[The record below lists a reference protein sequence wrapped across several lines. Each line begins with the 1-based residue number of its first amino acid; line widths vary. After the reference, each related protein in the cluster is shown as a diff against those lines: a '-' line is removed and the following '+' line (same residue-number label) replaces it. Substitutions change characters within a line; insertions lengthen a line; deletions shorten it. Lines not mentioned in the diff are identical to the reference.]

1 MHLEAVAAL
10 LGHKNLESV
19 LILSPDGRR
28 EPGGSVMAVV
38 LITGCSSGFGLEAAL
53 AFAERG
59 DVTVATMRNPAK
71 ADALRERAGTAG
83 VDLDIVQ
90 LDVNDEASVASAVA
104 GVIERHGTVDV
115 LVNNAG
121 VGSRGAVE
129 TMSMESAHRLMDTNF
144 WGPIRCIRAVLP
156 AMRAQ
161 RSGVIVNVSSLA
173 SRVPGTAYSSMY
185 GASKS
190 AINAVSEALAT
201 EVEPFGIRVV
211 SIEPGF
217 FATAIGDNNLDGDR
231 EFEGPYA
238 QDEVWIRSFFDVG
251 VSGGASPT
259 IVADA
264 IVDAAMDPST
274 SLHTTVGDDAEMYL
288 GLLAQVDG
296 FEGWMDAVL
305 PIVEATVGPRPA
317 PISPEA

>member
-1 MHLEAVAAL
+1 
-10 LGHKNLESV
+10 
-19 LILSPDGRR
+19 
-28 EPGGSVMAVV
+28 MAVV

-59 DVTVATMRNPAK
+59 DVTVATMRNLAK
-71 ADALRERAGTAG
+71 ADALRERAETAG
-83 VDLDIVQ
+83 VDVEIVQ
-90 LDVNDEASVASAVA
+90 LDVNDEASVASAVS

-144 WGPIRCIRAVLP
+144 WGPICCSRAVLP

-161 RSGVIVNVSSLA
+161 RSGVIVNVSSL
-173 SRVPGTAYSSMY
+173 SGRVPGTAYSSMY
-185 GASKS
+185 SASKS

-217 FATAIGDNNLDGDR
+217 FDTAIGDNNLDRDR

-238 QDEVWIRSFFDVG
+238 QDEAWIQSFFDAGVG
-251 VSGGASPT
+251 GGASPT
-259 IVADA
+259 IVANV
-264 IVDAAMDPST
+264 IVEAATDPT
-274 SLHTTVGDDAEMYL
+274 TPLHTTVGDDADMYL

-296 FEGWMDAVL
+296 FEGWMDAVI
-305 PIVEATVGPRPA
+305 PVIEATVGPRPA
-317 PISPEA
+317 PDSPEA

>member
-1 MHLEAVAAL
+1 
-10 LGHKNLESV
+10 
-19 LILSPDGRR
+19 
-28 EPGGSVMAVV
+28 MAVV

-59 DVTVATMRNPAK
+59 DVTVATMRNLAK
-71 ADALRERAGTAG
+71 ADPLRERAAAAG
-83 VDLDIVQ
+83 VDVEMVE
-90 LDVNDEASVASAVA
+90 LDVNDDSSVTAAIS
-104 GVIERHGTVDV
+104 GVIEQHGRIDV

-129 TMSMESAHRLMDTNF
+129 TMSMESARQLMDTNF

-173 SRVPGTAYSSMY
+173 SRLPGTAYSSMY

-217 FATAIGDNNLDGDR
+217 FDTAISDNNLDHDR

-238 QDEVWIRSFFDVG
+238 QDEAWIRSFFDAGVG
-251 VSGGASPT
+251 DGASPS

-264 IVDAAMDPST
+264 IVVAATDPST
-274 SLHTTVGDDAEMYL
+274 PLHTTVGDDADMYL

-296 FEGWMDAVL
+296 FEGWMDAVI

-317 PISPEA
+317 SDT

>member
-1 MHLEAVAAL
+1 
-10 LGHKNLESV
+10 
-19 LILSPDGRR
+19 
-28 EPGGSVMAVV
+28 MAVV

-53 AFAERG
+53 AFSERG
-59 DVTVATMRNPAK
+59 DVTVATMRNLVK
-71 ADALRERAGTAG
+71 ADALRERAGAAG
-83 VDLDIVQ
+83 VDIDIVQ

-129 TMSMESAHRLMDTNF
+129 TMSMESAQHLMDTNF
-144 WGPIRCIRAVLP
+144 WGPIRCIRAALP

-161 RSGVIVNVSSLA
+161 GSGVIVNVSSLA

-185 GASKS
+185 AASKS

-217 FATAIGDNNLDGDR
+217 FDTAIGDNNLDRDR

-238 QDEVWIRSFFDVG
+238 HDEAWIQSFFDAGVG
-251 VSGGASPT
+251 GGASPT
-259 IVADA
+259 IVADV
-264 IVDAAMDPST
+264 IVQAATDPST
-274 SLHTTVGDDAEMYL
+274 LLHTTVGDDAEMYL

-296 FEGWMDAVL
+296 FEGWMDAVI

-317 PISPEA
+317 PPSPEA